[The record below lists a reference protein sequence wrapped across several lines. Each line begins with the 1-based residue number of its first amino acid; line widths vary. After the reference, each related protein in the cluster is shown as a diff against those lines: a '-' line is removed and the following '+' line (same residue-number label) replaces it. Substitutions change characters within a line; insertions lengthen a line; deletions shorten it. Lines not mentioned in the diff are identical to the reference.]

1 VEYGVLGVPGS
12 GLLRKSSAAVLTS
25 RLNPFKKM
33 VMTQLQMQL
42 TSYTAMSTIGIDNAG
57 VAMMVACGVIGKPRN
72 VP

>member
-1 VEYGVLGVPGS
+1 
-12 GLLRKSSAAVLTS
+12 VLTS